1 MRADHGP
8 PLRRTR
14 REVSGHLKLRF
25 GTAGLL
31 IALCLLMATET
42 YDANAQT
49 RHSSLRKKHSAV
61 RSKIREIRKEIRNI
75 KAEQATQKNRLVKA
89 QVDLDEAQSSLRKAA
104 ARLSHTRSTLVV
116 VRQDHKRAKLRHEAQ
131 RKRMEARIL
140 AQYEAGNPSYLE
152 VVLDATT
159 FADFTERAEITQ
171 SIANRDQTLLRD
183 LLTTRRAL
191 ATQKARLEA
200 KEREEAEAKVAVQ
213 RERNNVAVK
222 AEVAEKRLKAANQ
235 DRLEAERQLAAME
248 EASRDIEAML
258 ARVQRGGS
266 SAGAYSG
273 KWGGSFL
280 RPVPGRITS
289 SFGWRIHP
297 ITHTRRFHDG
307 VDLACSGGT
316 SIRAADKGR
325 VVHAGWWGPYGL
337 AILIDHGSGVS
348 TLYGHC
354 MRGSVRVS
362 TGQVV
367 SRGQVIAG
375 VDSTGWSTGNH
386 LHFGVRRFGRPVSPF

>member
-1 MRADHGP
+1 MTTG
-8 PLRRTR
+8 
-14 REVSGHLKLRF
+14 
-25 GTAGLL
+25 
-31 IALCLLMATET
+31 T
-42 YDANAQT
+42 YDASAQT
-49 RHSSLRKKHSAV
+49 RRASLRKKHQVV
-61 RSKIREIRKEIRNI
+61 RTKIREIRKQIRNI
-75 KAEQATQKNRLVKA
+75 KAEQATQKNKLVQA
-89 QVDLDEAQSSLRKAA
+89 QVDLDAAQRSLRVAA
-104 ARLSHTRSTLVV
+104 QKLSNTRSALVV
-116 VRQDHKRAKLRHEAQ
+116 VRQDHKRAKIRHQAQ

-152 VVLDATT
+152 VVLDAAS

-171 SIANRDQTLLRD
+171 SIARRDQTLLRE
-183 LLTTRRAL
+183 LLATRQAL
-191 ATQKARLEA
+191 ATQKSRLES
-200 KEREEAEAKVAVQ
+200 KEREEAEAKIAVQ

-222 AEVAEKRLKAANQ
+222 AEIAETRLKAANQ

-258 ARVQRGGS
+258 ARVQRAGV

-289 SFGWRIHP
+289 PFGWRIHP

-316 SIRAADKGR
+316 PIHAADKGR

-354 MRGSVRVS
+354 MRGSLRVS
-362 TGQVV
+362 SGQVV
-367 SRGQVIAG
+367 SRGQVIAS

-386 LHFGVRRFGRPVSPF
+386 LHFGVRKFGRPVPPF